1 MKLALKVGRLLLI
14 NFLVVIGLILVTMI
28 PRETNQVELNEFNVK
43 YIFSIQAYFTN
54 LLDYVKERFTTL
66 NLGETWDRTSV
77 FQETIFY
84 FSNSLQLIAVSLILA
99 FVIGIALSYLIRITT
114 RNSKILNWLK
124 VPNFLL
130 MIPLVYSIS
139 LIGAMKSIFFLSLLI
154 SLYPSFYIASLLKE
168 KSTLLK
174 EKVSFIFT
182 KFSKVFLLLLSNL
195 VLVEWLTEYKGA
207 GYKLVTLIDFSTEPF
222 TRANR
227 SYEYELVITL
237 LLCFICTVLLA
248 QWIEFLVKKY
258 VKEIETHW
266 GWYVF
271 SHSLIILGT
280 VILILIPR
288 GATQDYTDIVYIFSM
303 DTYKDNLKQLV
314 NGMIYEQTLGKTK
327 SGFIVEEE
335 IANYFPRSLKII
347 LFAFLVSI
355 VVGVAKGI
363 FDFKYQNRWFSF
375 MGRGTTWLT
384 SSFPDFFLIILL
396 QWFVIVN
403 FQSIDIMGYE
413 EWYNFII
420 PSLLISIHPIMY
432 VATIT
437 RGSFIEEN
445 GEQYVLVAYSK
456 GLTKNTVIIRHILK
470 NAIPAICN
478 HLPSV
483 ILYIMSNLLIIE
495 WLLDYKGA
503 AYRLFKAIEFSKSI
517 PLQGGLATEEAPL
530 IFGILLCFMIPLVL
544 AQVISVVTKYKFN
557 KVGRE

>member
-1 MKLALKVGRLLLI
+1 MKLALKVGRLLLV

-54 LLDYVKERFTTL
+54 FLDYVKERFETL
-66 NLGETWDRTSV
+66 NLGETWDHTSV

-84 FSNSLQLIAVSLILA
+84 FSNSLQLMGVSLLLA
-99 FVIGIALSYLIRITT
+99 FVIGIVLSFLAPKTKMP
-114 RNSKILNWLK
+114 SWLK

-139 LIGAMKSIFFLSLLI
+139 LIGAVKSVFFISVLI

-182 KFSKVFLLLLSNL
+182 NLSKVILLLLSNL
-195 VLVEWLTEYKGA
+195 VLVEWLTEFTGA
-207 GYKLVTLIDFSTEPF
+207 GYKLVTLIDFSAEPF

-227 SYEYELVITL
+227 SYEYELVISL
-237 LLCFICTVLLA
+237 LLCFIFMVLLA

-303 DTYKDNLKQLV
+303 DTYKDNITQLV
-314 NGMIYEQTLGKTK
+314 NGIIQDQTLGKTK

-347 LFAFLVSI
+347 LFAFIISI
-355 VVGVAKGI
+355 VIGIAKGI
-363 FDFKYQNRWFSF
+363 FDFTYQNRWFSF
-375 MGRGTTWLT
+375 IGRGTTWLT

-396 QWFVIVN
+396 QWFVLVN

-437 RGSFIEEN
+437 RGSFIDEN

-456 GLTKNTVIIRHILK
+456 GLTKNKVIIRHIFK